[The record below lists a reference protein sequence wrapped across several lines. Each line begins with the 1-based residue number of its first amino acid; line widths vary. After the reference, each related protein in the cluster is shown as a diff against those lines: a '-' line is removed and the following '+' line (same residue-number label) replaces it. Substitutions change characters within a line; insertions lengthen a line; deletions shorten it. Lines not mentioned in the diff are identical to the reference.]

1 MITKDTRNLKICPW
15 VFLPG
20 CVEADTEE
28 CFADSAWMWFWVKA
42 ALILHFVCLYVCS
55 FYFEGTGGRDEDWG
69 IKRSGALCGA
79 ADGRSWD
86 SKCDHVWLQWCTVSS
101 LCKDQGLPEKNVS
114 LLIRNVQPRV
124 SNDDLMV
131 IFILKNDNF
140 MFDTKYSCHLK
151 MELLAVFWA
160 AFGQHVSKWTL
171 SVSFNDLNKC
181 NLNTERS

>member
-1 MITKDTRNLKICPW
+1 MSLSFSSRLCGSWHRSVSLIALKCD
-15 VFLPG
+15 FGSRLLLS
-20 CVEADTEE
+20 CT
-28 CFADSAWMWFWVKA
+28 
-42 ALILHFVCLYVCS
+42 LYVCMCVP
-55 FYFEGTGGRDEDWG
+55 FILRERGGRDEDWG

-101 LCKDQGLPEKNVS
+101 LCKDQGLPGKNVS
-114 LLIRNVQPRV
+114 LLIRNVQARV

-151 MELLAVFWA
+151 MELLGSMFQNEL
-160 AFGQHVSKWTL
+160 FLSPLMIWT
-171 SVSFNDLNKC
+171 SV
-181 NLNTERS
+181 T

>member
-1 MITKDTRNLKICPW
+1 MSLSFSSRFWWMLTQESVSLIA
-15 VFLPG
+15 F
-20 CVEADTEE
+20 E
-28 CFADSAWMWFWVKA
+28 CD
-42 ALILHFVCLYVCS
+42 FVSRLLLSCTLYVCMCVP
-55 FYFEGTGGRDEDWG
+55 FILRGGGDEDWG

-114 LLIRNVQPRV
+114 LLIRNVQQRV

-131 IFILKNDNF
+131 IFILKNDSF
-140 MFDTKYSCHLK
+140 TFDTRYSCHLK

-171 SVSFNDLNKC
+171 SLSFNDLNTC

>member
-1 MITKDTRNLKICPW
+1 MWKLTRKSVSLIA
-15 VFLPG
+15 L
-20 CVEADTEE
+20 E
-28 CFADSAWMWFWVKA
+28 CDFGSR
-42 ALILHFVCLYVCS
+42 LLLSCTLYVCMCVP
-55 FYFEGTGGRDEDWG
+55 FILRERGGRDEDWG

-101 LCKDQGLPEKNVS
+101 LCKDQGLPGKNVS

-151 MELLAVFWA
+151 MELL
-160 AFGQHVSKWTL
+160 GSKFQNELFLSPLMIWT
-171 SVSFNDLNKC
+171 SV
-181 NLNTERS
+181 T